1 MTESVGSGAQ
11 RRRGGKAAWLLVLL
25 APLSAEVA
33 FSAVGMPIM
42 WLAFPFL
49 IPMYGL
55 GVLVIRELVARAG
68 GGWPS
73 LIVMGLVY
81 ELAEDGLGLQAL
93 TSPVLYNAAEWGPRV
108 LGLNTTY
115 WESQIG
121 YHLTFSVLIPVLITN
136 LVFPELRTEPY
147 LRNRGLIISGVAA
160 VAGLAMLKIVF
171 TSTTDPGYLAPAPFL
186 VGLVIVLIGLS
197 FVALRILPKRF
208 PGTPVPG
215 PDREV
220 SPPVPRP
227 LVAGLITA
235 AATLSFLGLLMP
247 PGNPPQGPA
256 IGQGSFVFLPMAV
269 AAAVAITTAVL
280 IIRWHHAGMS
290 DLHRIWLAGGALVG
304 HTLFPIAM
312 AVLHPTDVLS
322 TTVAVTTG
330 PVVIVITV
338 LLLARLAKR
347 VAGRSHPPET
357 DPTATRPASRPST
370 RP

>member
-1 MTESVGSGAQ
+1 MTESAATGAP

-25 APLSAEVA
+25 APLVAELA

-42 WLAFPFL
+42 WPAFPFL

-121 YHLTFSVLIPVLITN
+121 YHLAFSVLIPVMITN
-136 LVFPELRTEPY
+136 LVFPELRAEPY
-147 LRNRGLIISGVAA
+147 LRRRGLIISAIAA
-160 VAGLAMLKIVF
+160 VLGIAMLKIVF
-171 TSTTDPGYLAPAPFL
+171 TSTTDPGYLAPLPFL
-186 VGLVIVLIGLS
+186 IGLVIVMIALS

-208 PGTPVPG
+208 PNTAAPAVTR
-215 PDREV
+215 DVR
-220 SPPVPRP
+220 PPVPRP
-227 LVAGLITA
+227 LIAGLITA
-235 AATLSFLGLLMP
+235 AATLIFLGLLMP

-256 IGQGSFVFLPMAV
+256 FGEGSFVFLPMAV

-280 IIRWHHAGMS
+280 IIRWHNAGMS

-304 HTLFPIAM
+304 HTLFPVVM
-312 AVLHPTDVLS
+312 ALLHPTDVLT
-322 TTVAVTTG
+322 TTVALTTG
-330 PVVIVITV
+330 PVVILVTV
-338 LLLARLAKR
+338 LLLVRLAKR
-347 VAGRSHPPET
+347 V
-357 DPTATRPASRPST
+357 TATRPVSLSST